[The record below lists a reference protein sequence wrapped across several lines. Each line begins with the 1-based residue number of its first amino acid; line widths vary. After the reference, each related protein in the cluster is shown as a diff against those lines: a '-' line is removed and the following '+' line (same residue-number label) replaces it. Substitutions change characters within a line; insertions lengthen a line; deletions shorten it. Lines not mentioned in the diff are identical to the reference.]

1 MAKKMTKNTTKKT
14 TKKTVKKTTKKTST
28 KTPKEP
34 AKKLGKNA
42 GIKLAAKKRAATK
55 PTKRSTKSIS
65 AADAKASGTT
75 PAAVKEM
82 RALETARRA
91 TRQQVEK
98 DRQDRIAA
106 FRTSLASKQKKRPP
120 GVMAL
125 TAKGEPRILAE
136 GDSWFDYPIPFSGG
150 GVIDHLKRISGADIL
165 NLAKAGDEVRNMM
178 GVKQRKR
185 IEELL
190 GDKTLNF
197 DVFLFSGGGNDIA
210 GDQCCLWLNP
220 ASSTASA
227 SDAINT
233 SRFKVALD
241 LIEVG
246 YRDLIAIRDRL
257 APNCVIVGH
266 GYDTPQPSKV
276 GVCGLG
282 PWLKPSMDYRGWTIP
297 SDQFTI
303 AKQMLGEFALM
314 VKRLSETTNKFVYVQ
329 TQGLLNPVTEW
340 ANEIHPNSAGF
351 QKVAAAFNN
360 ELAKLFPK
368 TFNPE

>member
-1 MAKKMTKNTTKKT
+1 MPKKT
-14 TKKTVKKTTKKTST
+14 TKKSSKPTKKKSV
-28 KTPKEP
+28 
-34 AKKLGKNA
+34 KKLGKKP
-42 GIKLAAKKRAATK
+42 GTKPAATK
-55 PTKRSTKSIS
+55 PTKRSTTPIS

-75 PAAVKEM
+75 PAEVKEM

-106 FRTSLASKQKKRPP
+106 FRASLATKAKKRPP

-150 GVIDHLKRISGADIL
+150 GVIDHLTRVSGVEIL

-178 GVKQRKR
+178 GIKQRKR

-197 DVFLFSGGGNDIA
+197 DAFLFSGGGNDIA
-210 GDQCCLWLNP
+210 GDQCCLWFNP

-227 SDAINT
+227 SDAIDT
-233 SRFKVALD
+233 DRFKTALD

-257 APNCVIVGH
+257 APNCIIIGH
-266 GYDTPQPSKV
+266 GYDTPQPSNV

-303 AKQMLGEFALM
+303 AKQMLGEFAKM
-314 VKRLSETTNKFVYVQ
+314 VKRLSETTDKFVYVQ
-329 TQGLLNPVTEW
+329 TQGLLNPATEW
-340 ANEIHPNSAGF
+340 ANEIHPNTAGF
-351 QKVAAAFNN
+351 KKVAVAFNN
-360 ELAKLFPK
+360 ELAKLFPN
-368 TFNPE
+368 TFNAQ